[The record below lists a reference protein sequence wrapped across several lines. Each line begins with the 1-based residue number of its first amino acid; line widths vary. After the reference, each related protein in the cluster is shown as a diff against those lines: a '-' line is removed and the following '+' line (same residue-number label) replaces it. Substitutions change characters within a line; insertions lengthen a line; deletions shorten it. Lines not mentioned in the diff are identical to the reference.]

1 MSLPLMF
8 YRRDIITKHKQFVDP
23 RIPSLTKALEPE
35 EPFLGRIVVD
45 GEKVTRISHDES
57 KKESTRLIVNGENA
71 KEVPVK
77 KEAPKPKKSG
87 RRVVV

>member
-8 YRRDIITKHKQFVDP
+8 YRRDIITKHKQFVAP
-23 RIPSLTKALEPE
+23 SIPSLTKALEPE

-45 GEKVTRISHDES
+45 GEKVTRISNES
-57 KKESTRLIVNGENA
+57 KKQSTRLVVNGENA